1 MKLLGLELSDAGILA
16 AGGEPPRLLRIDEDA
31 VESPGVAMAEKKRLI
46 TGRAAERRARLFP
59 RQIMNRF
66 WDHLSTEP
74 LDPPLPAA
82 GNQAEVA
89 CVHLAHVWDQARHS
103 GNGLVI
109 AVPGFF
115 QRTQLGLLLGMAQE
129 LAIPLQ
135 GFVSLPVAS
144 AVPGPEDLHLH
155 VDVHL
160 HRWEVSVLKADGR
173 LEFKEGVTINEKGLE
188 GLYKL
193 WVQAAAAEFVRM
205 TRFDPLHRAETE
217 QELYR
222 RLPAVL
228 AALQHEQA
236 ASIAIPAGH
245 STYSVSLMRGLL
257 LETARPVYDEL
268 LAAVHDAR
276 RRHAADGRAAAVA
289 LSQRA
294 ARLPGIRE
302 RLAQLPDARVV
313 ELPAGAAALALPV
326 LWRELTDGRR
336 PSGASFFSSRPW
348 STAARLAVPDRTPSA
363 HQRPTHL
370 LYRNLAYPIG
380 GSPLAIGTAPPAEGP
395 GICIAGNP
403 DGIDP
408 RHCTVHLQ
416 AGQALLTDLSSSG
429 TLVNERRVPNPVTLN
444 VGDAIRVGK
453 GGETIVAI
461 ACLDRHEA

>member
-1 MKLLGLELSDAGILA
+1 MNILGLELSDAGILV
-16 AGGEPPRLLRIDEDA
+16 AGGEPPRLLRVDDDA
-31 VESPGVAMAEKKRLI
+31 IESPGFALPEKKNLV

-66 WDHLSTEP
+66 WDHLSTDP

-89 CVHLAHVWDQARHS
+89 CAHLAHIWDKVRHF
-103 GNGLVI
+103 GNALVI

-129 LAIPLQ
+129 QAIPLQ
-135 GFVSLPVAS
+135 GFVSLPVA
-144 AVPGPEDLHLH
+144 AAGPRPEGLHLH

-160 HRWEVSVLKADGR
+160 HRWEVSVLKAEGR
-173 LEFKEGVTINEKGLE
+173 LEFQEGFTVNEKGLE

-205 TRFDPLHRAETE
+205 TRFDPLHSAETE

-236 ASIAIPAGH
+236 ATLAIPAGH
-245 STYSVSLMRGLL
+245 SHYSVSLMRGML

-276 RRHAADGRAAAVA
+276 RRHAASGTAVA
-289 LSQRA
+289 VQVSQRVV
-294 ARLPGIRE
+294 RLPGILE
-302 RLAQLPDARVV
+302 RLLQMPNTRVV
-313 ELPAGAAALALPV
+313 ELPAGAAAQALPG

-336 PSGASFFSSRPW
+336 TAGASFFSSRLWIAAERSAASEP
-348 STAARLAVPDRTPSA
+348 TASA
-363 HQRPTHL
+363 LRPTHL
-370 LYRNLAYPIG
+370 LYRNLAYPITAD
-380 GSPLAIGTAPPAEGP
+380 PLMIGMAPPAKGP
-395 GICIAGNP
+395 GIRIEGEP
-403 DGIDP
+403 GGIDP
-408 RHCTVHLQ
+408 RHCSVHYEGGR
-416 AGQALLTDLSSSG
+416 AVIADLSSNG
-429 TLVNERRVPNPVTLN
+429 TFLNDRRVEAPVALN
-444 VGDAIRVGK
+444 VGDAIRLGNTA
-453 GGETIVAI
+453 EIIVAI
-461 ACLDRHEA
+461 ACLDRNET